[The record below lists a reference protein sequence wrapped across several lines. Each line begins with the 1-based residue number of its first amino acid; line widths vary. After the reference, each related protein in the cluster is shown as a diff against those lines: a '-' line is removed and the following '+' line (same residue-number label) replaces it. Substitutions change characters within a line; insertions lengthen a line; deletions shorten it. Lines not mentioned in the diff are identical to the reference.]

1 MSLKTRKNP
10 SSGQAPR
17 PDPTNLSPTRF
28 TPSTLDGSVRSQ
40 RFRYTDF
47 ENICTYLESAEHYDG
62 LFGHGAKLAKPTAF
76 NLFADAMNELN
87 PSLQI
92 TRRGLRHRLVSY
104 KQTYLNAKNHQD
116 QAADDKALDEGDGI
130 TSLAGLLDR
139 ICPCF
144 ERMDRIFGQTVDIR
158 PILEVEHPLSLNSS
172 ISVTKWVSHQTI
184 IYLAMGLSGL
194 AIIMMLTS
202 PTRHSSSLK
211 TCLVRI
217 TGGEFVTLESDPP
230 PSNNWAGRALAF
242 TRIGRQR
249 QSEETLP
256 LPALFRNN
264 LRLALNSANGSNPKS
279 RFPNTADSGPHQ
291 AGLLT
296 YPSLSQGPSPFSS
309 AEHEEP
315 LPLGPLQSTATTPS
329 PSKAK
334 QPAKKKGAQGK
345 AGAKS
350 KGVTYQITRA
360 QKAKLKRDH
369 RQGIRDMMDDQDSL
383 PERATR
389 RKTPKSAQASP
400 KEDGGKH
407 FVRAD
412 FENICTYLKNAQHFT
427 DLFGDG
433 AKTTVSAGKVSKV
446 KAFEVFAVWMNQ
458 LNPGLLLNGRRLQQR
473 FTSYKAKYS
482 AAEHREDGTGG
493 GVEEKDG
500 DKSLAEVMEDMCP
513 CFARLDAIFR
523 EKANITPM
531 FEFDHSMIDATIE
544 EDLSDASSEE
554 ILFEGWEPTQ
564 SQAPVPLAQ
573 SISPSDPAAA
583 PHSQIDLDQLCPP
596 LPDLTDLL
604 AGSANNLAPAPPSP
618 ARGPAPPLP
627 ASAPAT
633 MLNPP
638 LPAGPGSPMPQMLM
652 HHLLLRRTS
661 ASLTYSRIKSP
672 PKRRWEEAEARA
684 ERDRAREDQKE
695 AREAMMMQQRLNLE
709 EARMQRQEAQ
719 EAQQIAAALAQEQRL
734 RNDKKAM
741 VNDMLQAGNSAAE
754 IAALVRVVFG

>member
-1 MSLKTRKNP
+1 M
-10 SSGQAPR
+10 
-17 PDPTNLSPTRF
+17 
-28 TPSTLDGSVRSQ
+28 
-40 RFRYTDF
+40 
-47 ENICTYLESAEHYDG
+47 
-62 LFGHGAKLAKPTAF
+62 
-76 NLFADAMNELN
+76 
-87 PSLQI
+87 
-92 TRRGLRHRLVSY
+92 
-104 KQTYLNAKNHQD
+104 
-116 QAADDKALDEGDGI
+116 
-130 TSLAGLLDR
+130 
-139 ICPCF
+139 
-144 ERMDRIFGQTVDIR
+144 
-158 PILEVEHPLSLNSS
+158 
-172 ISVTKWVSHQTI
+172 I
-184 IYLAMGLSGL
+184 I
-194 AIIMMLTS
+194 
-202 PTRHSSSLK
+202 H
-211 TCLVRI
+211 
-217 TGGEFVTLESDPP
+217 
-230 PSNNWAGRALAF
+230 
-242 TRIGRQR
+242 
-249 QSEETLP
+249 
-256 LPALFRNN
+256 
-264 LRLALNSANGSNPKS
+264 
-279 RFPNTADSGPHQ
+279 
-291 AGLLT
+291 
-296 YPSLSQGPSPFSS
+296 LSQGPSPFSS

-350 KGVTYQITRA
+350 KGGTYQITRA

-407 FVRAD
+407 FVRAN
-412 FENICTYLKNAQHFT
+412 FENICTYLENAQHFT

-458 LNPGLLLNGRRLQQR
+458 LNPGLLLNGRQLQQR

-482 AAEHREDGTGG
+482 AAKHREDGTGG

-531 FEFDHSMIDATIE
+531 FEFDHLLIDTTIE

-583 PHSQIDLDQLCPP
+583 PNSQIDLDQLCPP
-596 LPDLTDLL
+596 LPDLADLL

-627 ASAPAT
+627 ASAPVT

-652 HHLLLRRTS
+652 VRQLSQGSRGGAPDPNARGTNAPDPKSKMSL
-661 ASLTYSRIKSP
+661 ASSFAQANERKFDILENQIATKT
-672 PKRRWEEAEARA
+672 RRWKEAGARA
-684 ERDRAREDQKE
+684 ERDRARGSERGQGSYDDATAFKLRGGSD
-695 AREAMMMQQRLNLE
+695 ATTRSTRSSADRGPHWPKNKGYVMTRKLWSTTCCKR
-709 EARMQRQEAQ
+709 ATRQP
-719 EAQQIAAALAQEQRL
+719 RL
-734 RNDKKAM
+734 RHWCVWSLDSHLFCDPLPRWHMSSNLFPVSSPSHRFFWFLVLSLALSSRLFLFLDSSHVVCLFSRDLLILTGAKS
-741 VNDMLQAGNSAAE
+741 NSQFPLDSPLLFPFIIFIELKSFSCA
-754 IAALVRVVFG
+754 

>member
-1 MSLKTRKNP
+1 MDN
-10 SSGQAPR
+10 A
-17 PDPTNLSPTRF
+17 
-28 TPSTLDGSVRSQ
+28 SQ
-40 RFRYTDF
+40 ID
-47 ENICTYLESAEHYDG
+47 
-62 LFGHGAKLAKPTAF
+62 
-76 NLFADAMNELN
+76 
-87 PSLQI
+87 
-92 TRRGLRHRLVSY
+92 
-104 KQTYLNAKNHQD
+104 
-116 QAADDKALDEGDGI
+116 
-130 TSLAGLLDR
+130 
-139 ICPCF
+139 
-144 ERMDRIFGQTVDIR
+144 
-158 PILEVEHPLSLNSS
+158 
-172 ISVTKWVSHQTI
+172 
-184 IYLAMGLSGL
+184 
-194 AIIMMLTS
+194 
-202 PTRHSSSLK
+202 
-211 TCLVRI
+211 
-217 TGGEFVTLESDPP
+217 
-230 PSNNWAGRALAF
+230 
-242 TRIGRQR
+242 
-249 QSEETLP
+249 
-256 LPALFRNN
+256 
-264 LRLALNSANGSNPKS
+264 
-279 RFPNTADSGPHQ
+279 
-291 AGLLT
+291 
-296 YPSLSQGPSPFSS
+296 PSLSQGPSPFSS

-350 KGVTYQITRA
+350 KGGTYQITRA

-596 LPDLTDLL
+596 LPDLTNLL

-652 HHLLLRRTS
+652 VCQLSRGSRGGAPDPNARGTNAPDPKAKMSL
-661 ASLTYSRIKSP
+661 ASSFAQANERKFDILENQIATET
-672 PKRRWEEAEARA
+672 RRWEEAEARA

>member
-1 MSLKTRKNP
+1 MDNT
-10 SSGQAPR
+10 
-17 PDPTNLSPTRF
+17 
-28 TPSTLDGSVRSQ
+28 SQ
-40 RFRYTDF
+40 ID
-47 ENICTYLESAEHYDG
+47 
-62 LFGHGAKLAKPTAF
+62 
-76 NLFADAMNELN
+76 
-87 PSLQI
+87 
-92 TRRGLRHRLVSY
+92 
-104 KQTYLNAKNHQD
+104 
-116 QAADDKALDEGDGI
+116 
-130 TSLAGLLDR
+130 
-139 ICPCF
+139 
-144 ERMDRIFGQTVDIR
+144 
-158 PILEVEHPLSLNSS
+158 
-172 ISVTKWVSHQTI
+172 
-184 IYLAMGLSGL
+184 
-194 AIIMMLTS
+194 
-202 PTRHSSSLK
+202 
-211 TCLVRI
+211 
-217 TGGEFVTLESDPP
+217 
-230 PSNNWAGRALAF
+230 
-242 TRIGRQR
+242 
-249 QSEETLP
+249 
-256 LPALFRNN
+256 
-264 LRLALNSANGSNPKS
+264 
-279 RFPNTADSGPHQ
+279 
-291 AGLLT
+291 
-296 YPSLSQGPSPFSS
+296 PSLSQGPSPFSS

-350 KGVTYQITRA
+350 KGGTYQITRA

-400 KEDGGKH
+400 KEDGGNH
-407 FVRAD
+407 FVRAN
-412 FENICTYLKNAQHFT
+412 FENICTYLENAQHFT

-458 LNPGLLLNGRRLQQR
+458 LNPGLLLNGRQLQQR

-482 AAEHREDGTGG
+482 AAKHREDGTGG

-531 FEFDHSMIDATIE
+531 FEFDHLLIDTTIE

-583 PHSQIDLDQLCPP
+583 PNSQIDLDQLCPP
-596 LPDLTDLL
+596 LPDLADLL

-627 ASAPAT
+627 ASAPVT

-652 HHLLLRRTS
+652 VRQLSQGSRGGAPDPNARGTNAPDPKSKMSL
-661 ASLTYSRIKSP
+661 ASSFAQANERKFDILENQIATKT
-672 PKRRWEEAEARA
+672 RRWKEAGARA

-695 AREAMMMQQRLNLE
+695 AREATMMQQRLNLE